1 MIQMDQEKIYEQ
13 KDHLLGFNGQNI
25 LYNLYYINS
34 SESNIKDISRV
45 DNETIKYYKFNN
57 DDDIK
62 IIPYITT
69 IVIKTYDLESVD
81 IGNPESFINNI
92 NNFQDLEDYLNYKT
106 PSLEEFLLYELEN
119 TNTYK
124 FSDEDPLTLENTINV
139 YIDINGNC
147 LMSDQIF
154 EANQVNSIYDI
165 QIDQYK
171 EIDKQEIFSDISSN
185 EDDISNEYTIK
196 EEDKINK
203 QTEAISYDNL
213 INKPNLFSGSYN
225 DLTDKPSLFSGNY
238 NDLNG
243 LPTNLVNTITLNR
256 TIALLS
262 ILITDPTYT
271 LQSSD
276 NLVQIWVELINSNT
290 YSINDVP
297 NLSNLRTLVTQEI
310 N

>member
-1 MIQMDQEKIYEQ
+1 
-13 KDHLLGFNGQNI
+13 
-25 LYNLYYINS
+25 
-34 SESNIKDISRV
+34 
-45 DNETIKYYKFNN
+45 
-57 DDDIK
+57 
-62 IIPYITT
+62 
-69 IVIKTYDLESVD
+69 
-81 IGNPESFINNI
+81 
-92 NNFQDLEDYLNYKT
+92 
-106 PSLEEFLLYELEN
+106 
-119 TNTYK
+119 
-124 FSDEDPLTLENTINV
+124 
-139 YIDINGNC
+139 
-147 LMSDQIF
+147 MSDQIF

-276 NLVQIWVELINSNT
+276 NLV
-290 YSINDVP
+290 
-297 NLSNLRTLVTQEI
+297 
-310 N
+310 